1 MKEANKQTKQ
11 DKVNGYTRQGESALG
26 ERRSSGGEGGL
37 GQIKISDSIP
47 GAEYANAMQINHTKD
62 EFQMMFLNLFGQSG
76 KVTGKVITA
85 PGNLKRMLVAMTEN
99 LKKYE
104 EKFGTIEESKINE
117 KEIGFKG

>member
-1 MKEANKQTKQ
+1 MNDAKKQTKQ
-11 DKVNGYTRQGESALG
+11 DKVSGYARQGNQNE
-26 ERRSSGGEGGL
+26 
-37 GQIKISDSIP
+37 IKISDNMP

-76 KVTGKVITA
+76 KVTGKIITA
-85 PGNLKRMLVAMTEN
+85 PGHLKKMLVAMTDN

-104 EKFGTIEESKINE
+104 EKFGEIEEAKINE